1 MHAAQHAAQHPS
13 RHEQQLEGAAS
24 RAHIS
29 FLHKSQE
36 ALVSAH
42 TLLSRKAF
50 AELAELKLH
59 ARYRPSMLHAAVPSP
74 VVEVAACRLRLIQ
87 WQDNSHA
94 AAQCAQPT
102 HQQAWL
108 HM

>member
-1 MHAAQHAAQHPS
+1 M
-13 RHEQQLEGAAS
+13 

-42 TLLSRKAF
+42 TLLSRI

-59 ARYRPSMLHAAVPSP
+59 ARYRPSMFRAAVPSP
-74 VVEVAACRLRLIQ
+74 VFEVAACRLRLIQ

-102 HQQAWL
+102 HQQAWP